1 MNRVAG
7 FQPKSSN
14 LLSFCKK
21 IISEARGEDCR
32 SACKRVDS
40 QNEALWNGKT
50 VSGPSAQTLGRTL
63 RSSALPPD
71 EGIGLWR
78 SQPQD
83 ETPKM
88 RRLTTSY
95 ILPL

>member
-1 MNRVAG
+1 MIYWVCV
-7 FQPKSSN
+7 PK
-14 LLSFCKK
+14 
-21 IISEARGEDCR
+21 ISGVTATLIR
-32 SACKRVDS
+32 DS